1 MPEIDRSQGRSSAS
15 TGRPRA
21 LLKKKLVLLLGL
33 VYKAGVDSLW
43 ENKKGEKTMEM
54 EGYIFPDDVYYH
66 KEHFWA
72 KVDGEIVVIGTSD
85 FAQKLA
91 GQIVY
96 VELPSVGKA
105 VEQGKPCGSMESGK
119 WVGRVYAPV
128 SGKVEA
134 VNGDLEDA
142 PELINESPYE
152 KGWIFKIKPS
162 NLQGDLANLFQGEKL
177 AEFIRSET
185 VRVQKM
191 K

>member
-1 MPEIDRSQGRSSAS
+1 MEI
-15 TGRPRA
+15 
-21 LLKKKLVLLLGL
+21 
-33 VYKAGVDSLW
+33 
-43 ENKKGEKTMEM
+43 
-54 EGYIFPDDVYYH
+54 EGYVLPDDLYYH

-72 KVDGEIVVIGTSD
+72 RVGGDTVTVGTSD

-96 VELPSVGKA
+96 VEMPPVGKA

-134 VNGDLEDA
+134 INSELEDN

-152 KGWIFKIKPS
+152 KGWIFKIKAS
-162 NLQGDLANLFQGEKL
+162 ALQDDLKNLMKGDPLLIFIKSEIERVKKL
-177 AEFIRSET
+177 
-185 VRVQKM
+185 KG
-191 K
+191 